1 LYGVKREGKVTMNV
15 EAYFKVQ
22 HRYSPV
28 EIHENHGN
36 VQSGWPVTQPIF
48 EAGTFQ
54 IQSQNVIFTP
64 T

>member
-1 LYGVKREGKVTMNV
+1 MNV